1 MAELNFDVQ
10 KIMEQ
15 AIQEGLEEMKSG
27 FTRDIDD
34 LARPF
39 GETPKITFVSNG
51 PKSFETKIEVNSDEL
66 RAKIDDYLEERYR

>member
-1 MAELNFDVQ
+1 
-10 KIMEQ
+10 
-15 AIQEGLEEMKSG
+15 MKSG